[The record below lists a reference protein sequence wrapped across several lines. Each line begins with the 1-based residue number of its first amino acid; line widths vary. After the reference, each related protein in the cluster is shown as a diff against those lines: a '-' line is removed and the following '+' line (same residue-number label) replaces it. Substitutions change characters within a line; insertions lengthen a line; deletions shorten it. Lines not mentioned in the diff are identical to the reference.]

1 MKDKFNKL
9 KENLNSK
16 LKETLTFINKKN
28 KYSFMEVVALMII
41 ASIFGMLLG
50 GVLMYKKGSL
60 NTGVKKEL
68 NEFFN
73 TYTEV
78 LNEYYEDIEGQKL
91 LEAGVKGII
100 SYLGDPYSVYMDKDT
115 ATAFNEKVNGEYV
128 GIDTEIVQ
136 YQDGKI
142 EFIKVGEDGP
152 AYLAGIRVGDV
163 LLKVDGVS
171 ITEKTLT
178 EVSSLVKG
186 EENTKVKLTILRN
199 DEEKTY
205 EVKRKKVDIQSV
217 KGEVINY
224 NNSKVGLL
232 TISIFAS
239 NTAVQFEKELKALEK
254 EEINSLII
262 DVRGNSGGYL
272 STVTDIL
279 SHFIK
284 KGEVLYELKTKDNIE
299 KIYDKTDEKRDYK
312 IAVLVNGGSASA
324 SEVLATSLRETYK
337 AYTVGTITFGK
348 SKVQK
353 TQDLSNGATIKFT
366 FQEWLTPNGNNL
378 GGKGMEPEYV
388 VEYKASDTENEY
400 DSQLKKALDLLT
412 KDN

>member
-41 ASIFGMLLG
+41 TSIFGMLLG
-50 GVLMYKKGSL
+50 GVLMYGKGSL

-100 SYLGDPYSVYMDKDT
+100 SYLGDPYSVYMDKTT
-115 ATAFNEKVNGEYV
+115 ATAFNEKVNGEYI

-217 KGEVINY
+217 KGEIIDY
-224 NNSKVGLL
+224 NDSKVGLL

-254 EEINSLII
+254 EEINSLVI

-284 KGEVLYELKTKDNIE
+284 KGEVLYELKTKDKIE

-388 VEYKASDTENEY
+388 VEYKTSDTENEY

-412 KDN
+412 KDK

>member
-1 MKDKFNKL
+1 MKDKFNKI
-9 KENLNSK
+9 KENLNQK
-16 LKETLTFINKKN
+16 LKKALTFINKKN

-100 SYLGDPYSVYMDKDT
+100 SYLGDPYSVYMDKDA

-142 EFIKVGEDGP
+142 EFTKVGEEGP
-152 AYLAGIRVGDV
+152 AYHAGIRVGDV

-217 KGEVINY
+217 KGEVIDY

-239 NTAVQFEKELKALEK
+239 NTATQFEKELKLLEK

-388 VEYKASDTENEY
+388 VEYTASDTENEY

-412 KDN
+412 EDK

>member
-16 LKETLTFINKKN
+16 FKEALTFINKKN

-142 EFIKVGEDGP
+142 EFTKVGEDGP

-217 KGEVINY
+217 KGEIIDY
-224 NNSKVGLL
+224 NDSKVGLL

-239 NTAVQFEKELKALEK
+239 NTATQFEKELKALEK

-284 KGEVLYELKTKDNIE
+284 KGEVLYELKTKDKIE
-299 KIYDKTDEKRDYK
+299 KIYQTGNRAR
-312 IAVLVNGGSASA
+312 INCRIWVGSR
-324 SEVLATSLRETYK
+324 LH
-337 AYTVGTITFGK
+337 
-348 SKVQK
+348 
-353 TQDLSNGATIKFT
+353 
-366 FQEWLTPNGNNL
+366 
-378 GGKGMEPEYV
+378 
-388 VEYKASDTENEY
+388 
-400 DSQLKKALDLLT
+400 SQMSGYFKALFS
-412 KDN
+412 

>member
-100 SYLGDPYSVYMDKDT
+100 SYLGDPYSVYMDKDV

-142 EFIKVGEDGP
+142 EFTKVGEDGP

-217 KGEVINY
+217 KGEVIDY
-224 NNSKVGLL
+224 NNSKVGLI

-239 NTAVQFEKELKALEK
+239 NTATQFEKELKALEK

>member
-41 ASIFGMLLG
+41 TSIFGMLLG
-50 GVLMYKKGSL
+50 GVLMYGKGSL

-100 SYLGDPYSVYMDKDT
+100 SYLGDPYSVYMDKTT
-115 ATAFNEKVNGEYV
+115 ATAFNEKVNGEYI

-142 EFIKVGEDGP
+142 EFINVGEDGP

-186 EENTKVKLTILRN
+186 KENTKVKLTILRN

-217 KGEVINY
+217 KGEIIDY
-224 NNSKVGLL
+224 NDSKVGLL

-254 EEINSLII
+254 EEINSLIV

-284 KGEVLYELKTKDNIE
+284 KGEVLYELKTKDKIE

-337 AYTVGTITFGK
+337 AYTIGTITFGK

-412 KDN
+412 KDK

>member
-16 LKETLTFINKKN
+16 FKEALTFINKKN

-142 EFIKVGEDGP
+142 EF
-152 AYLAGIRVGDV
+152 
-163 LLKVDGVS
+163 
-171 ITEKTLT
+171 
-178 EVSSLVKG
+178 
-186 EENTKVKLTILRN
+186 TK
-199 DEEKTY
+199 
-205 EVKRKKVDIQSV
+205 
-217 KGEVINY
+217 
-224 NNSKVGLL
+224 
-232 TISIFAS
+232 
-239 NTAVQFEKELKALEK
+239 
-254 EEINSLII
+254 
-262 DVRGNSGGYL
+262 
-272 STVTDIL
+272 
-279 SHFIK
+279 
-284 KGEVLYELKTKDNIE
+284 
-299 KIYDKTDEKRDYK
+299 
-312 IAVLVNGGSASA
+312 
-324 SEVLATSLRETYK
+324 
-337 AYTVGTITFGK
+337 
-348 SKVQK
+348 
-353 TQDLSNGATIKFT
+353 
-366 FQEWLTPNGNNL
+366 
-378 GGKGMEPEYV
+378 
-388 VEYKASDTENEY
+388 
-400 DSQLKKALDLLT
+400 
-412 KDN
+412 